1 MMNIPYYDWY
11 KIKDPPAAPS
21 GVMTTYDQFTKT
33 GASISVTWST
43 SSGADNYTIKVT
55 PPMSNF
61 TTTATSLQ
69 LIIVYNVNY
78 SVNITAQNCAGSNST
93 IVSLIVG
100 EAMAY
105 SYMLLYHV

>member
-1 MMNIPYYDWY
+1 MNIPYYDWY
-11 KIKDPPAAPS
+11 KIEDPPAAPS
-21 GVMTTYDQFTKT
+21 GVMTTYNQYTKT

-100 EAMAY
+100 EAKAY
-105 SYMLLYHV
+105 SFMLLYHV